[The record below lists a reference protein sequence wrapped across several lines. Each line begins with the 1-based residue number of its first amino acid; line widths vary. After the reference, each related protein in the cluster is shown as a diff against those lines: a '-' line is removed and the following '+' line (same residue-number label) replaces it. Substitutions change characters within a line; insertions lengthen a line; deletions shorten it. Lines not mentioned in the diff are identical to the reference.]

1 MYGSVLVIVSIDE
14 CLCCLCVL
22 TIINKVAVNMGVQ
35 QISFQD
41 IDLIS
46 FGYTSKRDIAG
57 SHGNFAFYF
66 LPFIF
71 EEPAYC
77 FSFFWRLHYKKV
89 RA

>member
-35 QISFQD
+35 ISFQD

-46 FGYTSKRDIAG
+46 FGYTSKGTLLDHMVI
-57 SHGNFAFYF
+57 
-66 LPFIF
+66 LLFIF

-77 FSFFWRLHYKKV
+77 F
-89 RA
+89 